1 LSDIQFNGEEL
12 ETVQVRLM
20 LMGLMGNF
28 PNHVHYIEPDWTNI
42 MIVNLIDDLIQ
53 MSRESLKINRTVV
66 EAHTLVNGYISYRQA
81 EGIVKLSRAGE
92 EE

>member
-1 LSDIQFNGEEL
+1 MSDI
-12 ETVQVRLM
+12 ETVKVRLM

-28 PNHVHYIEPDWTNI
+28 PNHVHYVEPDWTNL
-42 MIVNLIDDLIQ
+42 MIVNLIDDLIK

-66 EAHTLVNGYISYRQA
+66 EAQTIVNGYISYRQA
-81 EGIVKLSRAGE
+81 KGIISTEIMGE